1 MIHSV
6 SVIRLS
12 VRVMYD
18 SLRRQVL
25 INALPEPTH
34 HASRTFLYTFN
45 ADVLA

>member
-18 SLRRQVL
+18 SLRRQPL
-25 INALPEPTH
+25 INTLTRIRPTT
-34 HASRTFLYTFN
+34 RP
-45 ADVLA
+45 